1 MLYKQEAATVSL
13 IILDLAMPV
22 MSGEEAL
29 EELMTFTPRPK
40 VLFSSGLD
48 ERKFIHRLEGF
59 PFLQKPYTAKELAER
74 VKKHASVA

>member
-1 MLYKQEAATVSL
+1 MSL

-22 MSGEEAL
+22 
-29 EELMTFTPRPK
+29 MTFTPRPK

-74 VKKHASVA
+74 VKKRASVA